1 MGENKSIK
9 FFQKMIKKLYI
20 FLLSLFLASSMVAAK
35 DNLPI
40 INYNAISHPEIGTD
54 GMVVSQR
61 KVASEVG
68 AQILRKGGNA
78 VDAAVATA
86 LALAVVLPRAG
97 NLGGGGFMLIYSEQ
111 LKKTVS
117 IDYREM
123 APAKASRD
131 MFLDRMGNYDRKK
144 AQFSLLSAGVPGT
157 VAGLHYALE
166 KYGTLSWEEVL
177 DPAIKLAENGFIVPR
192 DLSSILTNYK
202 NRLVVNEATAKA
214 YYKKNNVPYKPGE
227 IIKLPDLAWSLK
239 QLKEHGPTAFY
250 EGKIAKKIVAE
261 MERNGGLINSKDLAN
276 YEVKERVPI
285 KGTYKG
291 YEVVSMPPSSSGGVH
306 LIQMLNMLE
315 PFPLKEMG
323 FGSAESIH
331 LMTEVMKRAYADR
344 SKYLGDT
351 DFVSV
356 PLKGLTSKKYAND
369 LLKEISLSRSSS
381 SKEITE
387 GNPIHYESPDT
398 THFSV
403 MDKQGN
409 VVANT
414 YTLNFSYGSGIV
426 IPGTGILMNNEMD
439 DFSSKK
445 GVPNA
450 YGLVGFEANEIE
462 GKKRPLSS
470 MTPTIIFKDKKPYL
484 VLGSP
489 GGSRIIT
496 TVLQV
501 ALNVLEYKKN
511 IKQAVISPRFHHQW
525 LPDVLL
531 MEEGFSSDTISL
543 LREKGHTV
551 RSSRTMGSVQ
561 AIISEGDYF
570 YGAADPRR
578 PEAGAVAVSP

>member
-1 MGENKSIK
+1 
-9 FFQKMIKKLYI
+9 MIKKISTYLF
-20 FLLSLFLASSMVAAK
+20 FLLFVSSVGAK
-35 DNLPI
+35 NQDLPI
-40 INYNAISHPEIGTD
+40 IDYSSITHPEIGTG

-68 AQILRKGGNA
+68 AKILREGGNA

-97 NLGGGGFMLIYSEQ
+97 NLGGGGFMLIYSEE
-111 LKKTVS
+111 LKKTVA

-123 APAKASRD
+123 APLQASRD
-131 MFLDRMGNYDRKK
+131 MFLDSNGNYDRKK

-157 VAGLHYALE
+157 VAGLHYALK
-166 KYGTLSWEEVL
+166 KYGTLSWEVVI
-177 DPAIKLAENGFIVPR
+177 DPAITLAEDGFVVPH
-192 DLSSILTNYK
+192 DLSSVLSNYR
-202 NRLVVNEATAKA
+202 NRLTANAATARA
-214 YYKKNNVPYKPGE
+214 YYKRNKVPYEAGE

-239 QLKEHGPTAFY
+239 ELKKQGPAAFY
-250 EGKIAKKIVAE
+250 KGKIAEKIVAE
-261 MERNGGLINSKDLAN
+261 MERNGGLITSEDLAN
-276 YEVKERVPI
+276 YKVKERVPV

-291 YEVVSMPPSSSGGVH
+291 YEIVSMPPSSSGGVH

-315 PFPLKEMG
+315 PFSLKEMG
-323 FGSAESIH
+323 FGSAQSIH
-331 LMTEVMKRAYADR
+331 LMSEVMKRAYADR
-344 SKYLGDT
+344 SRYLGDT

-356 PLKGLTSKKYAND
+356 PLIGLTNKEYAKA
-369 LLKEISLSRSSS
+369 LLKEISLTEVTSSEDIS
-381 SKEITE
+381 N
-387 GNPIHYESPDT
+387 GNPLPYESPDT

-403 MDKQGN
+403 MDAKGN
-409 VVANT
+409 VVSNT

-450 YGLVGFEANEIE
+450 YGLVGFEANEI
-462 GKKRPLSS
+462 KAQKRPLSS
-470 MTPTIIFKDKKPYL
+470 MTPTIVFKNQKPYL

-501 ALNVLEYKKN
+501 VINVLEHDMN
-511 IKQAVISPRFHHQW
+511 IKQAVISPRIHHQW

-531 MEEGFSSDTISL
+531 MEEGFSSDTIDL
-543 LREKGHTV
+543 LKEKGHTI
-551 RSSRTMGSVQ
+551 RPSRTMGSVQ
-561 AIISEGDYF
+561 AIISKDNYL

-578 PEAGAVAVSP
+578 PEAGAVVVSP